1 MAAPLLSLDDF
12 PLRTYDKLRYCD
24 TDRQG
29 HVNNAVFATL
39 LETGR
44 VEILYKPEEP
54 LAEPGASWVIAR
66 LTLEFMSEISWP
78 GRVDIG
84 TRVKTIGRSSVTL
97 EQGLFQNG
105 KLVGRGETVM
115 VQMNDSTRRSQPLGA
130 RAIARLSAL
139 IVHKEESPEK

>member
-1 MAAPLLSLDDF
+1 MAEILSLTDF

-29 HVNNAVFATL
+29 HINNAVFVTL

-44 VEILYKPEEP
+44 VEILYNPEEP
-54 LAEPGASWVIAR
+54 LAEPGASWVLAR
-66 LTLEFMSEISWP
+66 LTLDFLGEISWP

-84 TRVKTIGRSSVTL
+84 TRVKSIGRSSVTL
-97 EQGLFQNG
+97 EQGLFQND
-105 KLVGRGETVM
+105 KLVGKGETVM
-115 VQMNDSTRRSQPLGA
+115 VQMNDSTRRSQPLGS

-139 IVHKEESPEK
+139 IVESPEK

>member
-1 MAAPLLSLDDF
+1 MAETLSLDDF
-12 PLRTYDKLRYCD
+12 ALRTYDKLRYCD

-44 VEILYKPEEP
+44 VEILYNPEAP

-66 LTLEFMSEISWP
+66 LTLEFLSEIAWP

-97 EQGLFQNG
+97 EQGLFQDG
-105 KLVGRGETVM
+105 KLVGKGETVM
-115 VQMNDSTRRSQPLGA
+115 VQMNDSTRRSQPLGS

-139 IVHKEESPEK
+139 VVNKEESSGK